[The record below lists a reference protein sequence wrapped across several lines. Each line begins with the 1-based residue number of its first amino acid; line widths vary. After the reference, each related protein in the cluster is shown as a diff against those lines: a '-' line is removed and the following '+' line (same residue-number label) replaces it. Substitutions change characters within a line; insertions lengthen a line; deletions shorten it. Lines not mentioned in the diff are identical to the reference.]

1 MGFTV
6 KYQIQVDE
14 LLFCGNFNV
23 QNPCYFGVVL
33 NLLDNILQFLNGLF
47 IKRSFFLIE
56 YFLSPAFPCNEH
68 DSAPNFSIHTIICTH
83 TRSTIDKVTQVHDRA
98 VIKDAF

>member
-14 LLFCGNFNV
+14 LLFCGNFKV

-33 NLLDNILQFLNGLF
+33 NLLDILQFLNGLF
-47 IKRSFFLIE
+47 IERSFFLIE

-68 DSAPNFSIHTIICTH
+68 DSAPKFSIHTITCAH
-83 TRSTIDKVTQVHDRA
+83 TWSIIDNVTQVHDRA
-98 VIKDAF
+98 VIEDAF